1 MSLPRSPRLAI
12 VLRSAALF
20 ALTAGGTQ
28 GCTPGNQG
36 VDDPGRPTDSD
47 MGAATD
53 PEMGPSKPCGSG
65 GTPCPS
71 GRICYM
77 DQCIPDNGTCCT
89 DDHCQNDTHCSVKG
103 PADGGMSCGV
113 CIAYKDGERDPMCSG
128 NGFSASEFKPPVDR
142 CRWPAPGA
150 TPIARDVVMTP
161 VVVDLDGDGQPEI
174 VFGPQSSS
182 GPMRLVAIRGTDCSV
197 IYDVSANLE
206 GFSQIAA
213 GDLDGDGRPE
223 IVGLLASGTASSGH
237 PIGVFN
243 GRTGALITQSS
254 ESFMMINAAFDCSG
268 PAIADLDGDGQPE
281 VVVGGLA
288 LRYNRARRAL
298 ETLWNKAV
306 PASTWGTLS
315 LINDMDGDGR
325 PEVVSGN
332 RIYDGVTGADKTPP
346 IMGMLSAG
354 GYPAIG
360 DFNRDGAPDLVLVQS
375 SSGDQRV
382 SVIDVK
388 NNKFLMP
395 VTQVPSGW
403 GGPPTVADFD
413 GDGVPDFG
421 TAGPRSYFVF
431 SLDCLKSP
439 KPAKCR
445 GTIPGVLWNTVTK
458 DASSGGT
465 ASSVFD
471 FNGDGRAEVVYRDE
485 CWLRVYNGPDG
496 RTVFARPVTSG
507 TALEMPIV
515 ADVDRD
521 GHADLIV
528 PSDSIQGAGYCAD
541 QNPERE
547 TGMAH
552 TGVTQGVFVLKDPMN
567 RWMPSRSMWNQH
579 TYHITNVNDDTTI
592 PASEPPNWT
601 RYNNYRQNVQGSIV
615 EYVPQ
620 PDTTGR
626 GTPAPEQKDCSTEW
640 QLYAKVCNRG
650 AVDVAPMLP
659 STFYLRDPRSAPD
672 SAICT
677 AYTSAP
683 IAPGA
688 CTTVSCTWTSP
699 PPAPVDLWLRTD
711 DDGKGGRPQIQ
722 CKNLNDLAFLPGISC
737 QRGTG

>member
-1 MSLPRSPRLAI
+1 
-12 VLRSAALF
+12 
-20 ALTAGGTQ
+20 
-28 GCTPGNQG
+28 
-36 VDDPGRPTDSD
+36 
-47 MGAATD
+47 
-53 PEMGPSKPCGSG
+53 
-65 GTPCPS
+65 
-71 GRICYM
+71 
-77 DQCIPDNGTCCT
+77 
-89 DDHCQNDTHCSVKG
+89 
-103 PADGGMSCGV
+103 MSCGV
-113 CIAYKDGERDPMCSG
+113 CIAYQDGERDPMCSG

-142 CRWPAPGA
+142 CQWPAPGS

-161 VVVDLDGDGQPEI
+161 VVVDLDGDGKSEI

-237 PIGVFN
+237 PVGVFN
-243 GRTGALITQSS
+243 GRTGALITQST

-281 VVVGGLA
+281 VVVGGMA
-288 LRYNRARRAL
+288 LRFNRARRAL
-298 ETLWNKAV
+298 ETMWNKPV

-315 LINDMDGDGR
+315 LVNDMDGDGK
-325 PEVVSGN
+325 PEVISGN
-332 RIYDGVTGADKTPP
+332 RIYDGNTGADKTPP
-346 IMGMLSAG
+346 IMATLSAG
-354 GYPAIG
+354 GYPAVG

-375 SSGDQRV
+375 ASGDQKV

-431 SLDCLKSP
+431 SLDCLKMP

-496 RTVFARPVTSG
+496 RTVFARPITSG

-579 TYHITNVNDDTTI
+579 TYHITNINDDSTI

-620 PDTTGR
+620 PDSTGR

-650 AVDVAPMLP
+650 AVDIAPMLP
-659 STFYLRDPRSAPD
+659 STFYLQDPRSAPD

-677 AYTSAP
+677 AYTSGP
-683 IAPGA
+683 VSPGQ
-688 CTTVSCTWTSP
+688 CVTVSCTWTTP
-699 PPAPVDLWLRTD
+699 PPAPVDLWLRTN